1 VKQKSQ
7 LDSYLE
13 SMAFGGK
20 KKDKAGTKPT
30 IKGKKKKYDESSE
43 EEDDDDFEEEDEEDE
58 DDLDDLEEES
68 DIVPAA
74 SAKKRGGKAAPP
86 RATRSSA
93 AAKGGKTS
101 RVVME
106 EKTPKEEILSTRTRP
121 TRRSQKEEDKMDV
134 DEEEGSGDTVK
145 PLAGIKIVC
154 SGEFESVSR
163 KKLEEIIETLGATK
177 NSAVSSRTH
186 YLLVG
191 YKLED
196 GR

>member
-20 KKDKAGTKPT
+20 KKDKAGTKS

-74 SAKKRGGKAAPP
+74 SA
-86 RATRSSA
+86 
-93 AAKGGKTS
+93 
-101 RVVME
+101 
-106 EKTPKEEILSTRTRP
+106 
-121 TRRSQKEEDKMDV
+121 
-134 DEEEGSGDTVK
+134 
-145 PLAGIKIVC
+145 
-154 SGEFESVSR
+154 
-163 KKLEEIIETLGATK
+163 
-177 NSAVSSRTH
+177 
-186 YLLVG
+186 
-191 YKLED
+191 
-196 GR
+196 

>member
-1 VKQKSQ
+1 
-7 LDSYLE
+7 
-13 SMAFGGK
+13 MAFGGK
-20 KKDKAGTKPT
+20 KKDKAGAKPM
-30 IKGKKKKYDESSE
+30 KGKKKKYDESSE
-43 EEDDDDFEEEDEEDE
+43 EDEDDDDFEEEDEEDE
-58 DDLDDLEEES
+58 DDLDDLEDES
-68 DIVPAA
+68 DIEPAA
-74 SAKKRGGKAAPP
+74 SAKKRGGKAAPA

-93 AAKGGKTS
+93 AAKGVKTS
-101 RVVME
+101 RVVIE
-106 EKTPKEEILSTRTRP
+106 EKPNKEEVSLARTRP
-121 TRRSQKEEDKMDV
+121 TRRTQKEEDKMDV

-177 NSAVSSRTH
+177 NGAVSSRTH
-186 YLLVG
+186 YLLIG